1 MSLHKTLVLAK
12 PDAVQRGLVG
22 EIIHR
27 LEDKGLKLIGIKM
40 ISVSSA
46 LLQAHYAHI
55 VEKPFYKGIEDF
67 MQSSPLIAMA
77 WEGFECVDSIRILV
91 GSTDASKADAGT
103 IRGDFGMAPGRNIV
117 HASDSPKNGE
127 QEVNRF
133 FDEGELFSY
142 TKSEW
147 HHVFE
152 QY

>member
-1 MSLHKTLVLAK
+1 MLPQKTLVLAK

-27 LEDKGLKLIGIKM
+27 FEQKGLKLIGIKM

-67 MQSSPLIAMA
+67 MQSSPLVAMA
-77 WEGFECVDSIRILV
+77 WEGFECVDAIRILV
-91 GSTDASKADAGT
+91 GSTDAKRADAGT
-103 IRGDFGMAPGRNIV
+103 LRGDFGMAPGRNIV
-117 HASDSPKNGE
+117 HASDSPENGKS
-127 QEVNRF
+127 EVERF
-133 FDEGELFSY
+133 FSEGEIFTY
-142 TKSEW
+142 QKTEW

-152 QY
+152 QG